1 MTCSFV
7 LCLTAAGPY
16 VDGLDPGIR
25 DRQNQFTQR
34 PRTGLVMC
42 RGSGVHEH
50 FINISRLEQVKHLGG
65 EMFFL

>member
-1 MTCSFV
+1 MSM
-7 LCLTAAGPY
+7 ASSRGY
-16 VDGLDPGIR
+16 EIGHH
-25 DRQNQFTQR
+25 QFTQR

-65 EMFFL
+65 EMFFCEEPNFDGRK